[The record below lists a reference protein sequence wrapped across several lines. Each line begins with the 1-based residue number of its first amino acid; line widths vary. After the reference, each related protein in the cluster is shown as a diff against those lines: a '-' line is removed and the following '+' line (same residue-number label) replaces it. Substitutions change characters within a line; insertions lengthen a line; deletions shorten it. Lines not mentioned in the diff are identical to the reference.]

1 MLLNYTTFKVCL
13 QPGRRSIFGY
23 CWRFPVPYYLYWGL
37 RQCLWCWC
45 YLKCF
50 SGAVWSST
58 WLSGWYRPSQ
68 KFVLQLW
75 WLVQF
80 NRLFSPPT
88 SYQDEGGNADFRKKW
103 MNFNMALKPQFLN
116 YIWNTGTIKSNK
128 KDIIYPDIQSQIFIF
143 PLFSRDIK
151 MKCISSQTL
160 LLLHSLRLRVK
171 TRKFICVPLGTYLT

>member
-1 MLLNYTTFKVCL
+1 MLRCCWTIQHLKYVYSLVEEAFLVTVGGFPFHTTCTGVLDSVCGVGAIWSVLVELYDL
-13 QPGRRSIFGY
+13 QR
-23 CWRFPVPYYLYWGL
+23 
-37 RQCLWCWC
+37 
-45 YLKCF
+45 
-50 SGAVWSST
+50 
-58 WLSGWYRPSQ
+58 GWYRPSQ

-128 KDIIYPDIQSQIFIF
+128 KAIIYPDIQSQIFIF

-151 MKCISSQTL
+151 MKCIASQTL